1 MSGRVSGARLVV
13 AYARHR
19 VAQLLVFALLG
30 ALVAAA
36 VVGPEAVRAS
46 AAAASAESL
55 RAELGQRTFALQTS
69 DAEVIDHLSGLPE
82 VGAVQ
87 DDLGEVTAGEA
98 TAPVAVRTTT
108 DANLRFGVLTRG
120 EHPDEPGELSVSE
133 AVAEAL
139 GAAIGDTVSVRAD
152 DGETAGRVVGY
163 IHDPAHVA
171 DRTVVR
177 VVESSP
183 SFSPTRWLSNAD
195 FYAYPELR
203 RALDQRAATY
213 QPVEWL
219 LFGAEANSP
228 QLLSALTYVPAGAG
242 ILGGILFLSLV
253 AALARTWT
261 SDAGTLVA
269 AGLAPHRAW
278 RYILWTSLGSVL
290 VGVIAGSWAVLAGIR
305 LARTDVSAWLGQ
317 SWGHVVVPWSPVAV
331 VVGTVML
338 AAAMSVPVAR
348 HLPRLWSW
356 RPRPTRARRRWLVPV
371 AGAVAVAGAIV
382 WLIALRASFAA
393 ADDPTARL
401 APIGAAVVL
410 LSAPVLF
417 GALLG
422 LVFPGATR
430 ALFSGFVRSMWATA
444 TVAATV
450 VLATGIWSAQTTRDA
465 NLGESMSPPP
475 VPAGSFVIS
484 AMPDSAIPALR
495 GLYGDLGG
503 HEVEAYEIPDATTG
517 NLRVTSPGTL
527 RCLIDSGVTMI
538 TEVPPECYD
547 SPVVAPINTV
557 LLGPP
562 GSDPQA
568 EGGLV
573 ADDAVGLI
581 WFSRDTGSITRTST
595 TDAQPGTGLGGNLP
609 GLVVPVDGPVAQ
621 EYDLEPSG
629 MSEVMLTDFHRL
641 SPEDQYTLRAGVLRL
656 APGAELADGT
666 NRSEYDRMRTQA
678 GVVSA
683 VGAVAAGTVVL
694 LGGGLAVLA
703 QRLTRR
709 TLVDMGFS
717 PARRAVLALCWSLV
731 PVLSAALALALAFLT
746 VSAGGRATDI
756 PFGELWY
763 LPGVAA
769 ILAGG
774 LLWFAFVRTPDPSGP

>member
-1 MSGRVSGARLVV
+1 MNGRVSGARMVF

-19 VAQLLVFALLG
+19 AVQVLLFALLG
-30 ALVAAA
+30 FLLAAA
-36 VVGPEAVRAS
+36 VVGPATVRAS
-46 AAAASAESL
+46 AAAAAAESL

-69 DAEVIDHLSGLPE
+69 DPEVIDHLGGLPE
-82 VGAVQ
+82 VGSVQ
-87 DDLGEVTAGEA
+87 DGVGEVASEDA
-98 TAPVAVRTTT
+98 SAPVAVRTTT
-108 DANLRFGVLTRG
+108 DPQLRLGVLSAG
-120 EHPDEPGELSVSE
+120 EHPDEPGELSISE
-133 AVAEAL
+133 SVAMAL
-139 GAAIGDTVSVRAD
+139 GAAIGDTVSVRSGD
-152 DGETAGRVVGY
+152 SETAGLVVGY

-171 DRTVVR
+171 DSTVVR
-177 VVESSP
+177 LVDDSP

-203 RALDQRAATY
+203 PVLDRGAATY

-228 QLLSALTYVPAGAG
+228 QLLSLLAYVPAGAG

-269 AGLAPHRAW
+269 AGLAPHSAW
-278 RYILWTSLGSVL
+278 RHILWTSLGPVL
-290 VGVIAGSWAVLAGIR
+290 LGVIAGSWAVLAGIG
-305 LARTDVSAWLGQ
+305 LAMADVSAWLGQ
-317 SWGHVVVPWSPVAV
+317 GWGHVVVPWSEVAV

-338 AAAMSVPVAR
+338 AAALSVPVAR

-371 AGAVAVAGAIV
+371 AGTVAVAGAIV

-401 APIGAAVVL
+401 APIGAAVVV
-410 LSAPVLF
+410 LSAPILF
-417 GALLG
+417 GALLE
-422 LVFPGATR
+422 LAFPGATR
-430 ALFSGFVRSMWATA
+430 SLFSGFARSMWVTA

-465 NLGESMSPPP
+465 NLGESMSPLP

-484 AMPDSAIPALR
+484 SMPNSAIPALR
-495 GLYGDLGG
+495 GLYGDFGG
-503 HEVEAYEIPDATTG
+503 QDVEAYEIPDSTEG
-517 NLRVTSPGTL
+517 NLRVSSPGTL
-527 RCLIDSGVTMI
+527 RCVIDSGVSTI

-581 WFSRDTGSITRTST
+581 WFSRDTGSITRTAT
-595 TDAQPGTGLGGNLP
+595 TDARPGAGLGGNLP
-609 GLVVPVDGPVAQ
+609 GLVVPADGSVAQ

-641 SPEDQYTLRAGVLRL
+641 SPEDQYAVRAGVLRL

-666 NRSEYDRMRTQA
+666 GRSEYDRMRTQA
-678 GVVSA
+678 DVVNA
-683 VGAVAAGTVVL
+683 VGAVAAGSVLL

-709 TLVDMGFS
+709 TLVDVGFS

-731 PVLSAALALALAFLT
+731 PVLSAALALALVFLT
-746 VSAGGRATDI
+746 VSVGGRALDVS
-756 PFGELWY
+756 FGALWY
-763 LPGVAA
+763 LPGIAA
-769 ILAGG
+769 VVTSG
-774 LLWFAFVRTPDPSGP
+774 LLWFAFVRTPDSSRA

>member
-1 MSGRVSGARLVV
+1 MSSRVSGTRFVV
-13 AYARHR
+13 AYARHHA
-19 VAQLLVFALLG
+19 AQVLVFALLG
-30 ALVAAA
+30 FLLAAA
-36 VVGPEAVRAS
+36 VVGPAAIRDSAE
-46 AAAASAESL
+46 AAAAESL

-69 DAEVIDHLSGLPE
+69 DPEVIDHLGGLPE
-82 VGAVQ
+82 AGPVQ
-87 DDLGEVTAGEA
+87 DGVGEVTSGEA
-98 TAPVAVRTTT
+98 SAPVAVRTTT
-108 DANLRFGVLTRG
+108 DPQLRLGVLSRG
-120 EHPDEPGELSVSE
+120 EHPDEPGELSISE
-133 AVAEAL
+133 PVAEAL
-139 GAAIGDTVSVRAD
+139 GAAIGDTVSVRSG
-152 DGETAGRVVGY
+152 DGESAGLIVGY

-171 DRTVVR
+171 DSTIVR
-177 VVESSP
+177 IVDDSP

-195 FYAYPELR
+195 FYAHPELQP
-203 RALDQRAATY
+203 ALDRRAATY
-213 QPVEWL
+213 QHVDWL
-219 LFGAEANSP
+219 LLAAGDNSP
-228 QLLSALTYVPAGAG
+228 QLLSAMNYLPAGAG
-242 ILGGILFLSLV
+242 VLGGILFLSLV

-269 AGLAPHRAW
+269 AGLAPHSAW
-278 RYILWTSLGSVL
+278 RHILWTSLGSIL
-290 VGVIAGSWAVLAGIR
+290 IGAIAGSWAVLAGIR

-317 SWGHVVVPWSPVAV
+317 SWGHVVIPWSQVAV

-338 AAAMSVPVAR
+338 AAALSVPIAR

-356 RPRPTRARRRWLVPV
+356 RPRSTRARRRWLVPV
-371 AGAVAVAGAIV
+371 AGSVAVAGAIV

-401 APIGAAVVL
+401 APIGAAVVV

-422 LVFPGATR
+422 RAFPGATR
-430 ALFSGFVRSMWATA
+430 ALFSGFARSMWVTA

-465 NLGESMSPPP
+465 NLGESMSPLP

-484 AMPDSAIPALR
+484 SMPDSAIPALR

-503 HEVEAYEIPDATTG
+503 HDVVAYEIPDSTDG
-517 NLRVTSPGTL
+517 NLRVSSPGTL
-527 RCLIDSGVTMI
+527 RCVIDSGVSTI

-568 EGGLV
+568 EDGLV

-581 WFSRDTGSITRTST
+581 WFSRDAGSITRTAT
-595 TDAQPGTGLGGNLP
+595 TDAQPGAGLGGNLP
-609 GLVVPVDGPVAQ
+609 GLVVPADGSVAQ

-629 MSEVMLTDFHRL
+629 MSEVMLADFHQL
-641 SPEDQYTLRAGVLRL
+641 SPEDQYALRAGVLRL
-656 APGAELADGT
+656 APGAEFADGT
-666 NRSEYDRMRTQA
+666 RRTEYDRMRTQA
-678 GVVSA
+678 DVVSA
-683 VGAVAAGTVVL
+683 VGAVAVGAVLL
-694 LGGGLAVLA
+694 LGGGLAILA

-709 TLVDMGFS
+709 TLVDVGFS

-731 PVLSAALALALAFLT
+731 PVLSAALALALTFLT
-746 VSAGGRATDI
+746 VSVGGRALDVS
-756 PFGELWY
+756 FGELWY
-763 LPGVAA
+763 LPG
-769 ILAGG
+769 IAGIVTSG
-774 LLWFAFVRTPDPSGP
+774 LLWFAFVRTPDSSRA